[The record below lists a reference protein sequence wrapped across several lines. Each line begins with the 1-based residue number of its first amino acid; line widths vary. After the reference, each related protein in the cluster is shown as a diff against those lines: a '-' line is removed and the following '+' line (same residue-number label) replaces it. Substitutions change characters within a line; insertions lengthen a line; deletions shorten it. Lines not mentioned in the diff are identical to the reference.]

1 MTSQVVQGTWIRSS
15 RTAQVW
21 MGGFEWRPATRGG
34 WVGVQTG
41 WVLKGTTRPPVE
53 WESLNHIFLIT
64 LFLCVSSWLR
74 TKLLFTFLKKPV
86 CSSRVSEVHTSVKS
100 DGEPCGRLLY
110 NDLRAITSSME
121 KAFNSRLDMKSGPRQ
136 YISAPRWNL
145 CLKLTSNAVG
155 MIHQSAKD
163 EGSFVTNSKDITM
176 FVAVSVSGL
185 S

>member
-1 MTSQVVQGTWIRSS
+1 MHFI
-15 RTAQVW
+15 
-21 MGGFEWRPATRGG
+21 
-34 WVGVQTG
+34 
-41 WVLKGTTRPPVE
+41 WVLVRLRESNPRPPALQSNTLQTE
-53 WESLNHIFLIT
+53 LILPWLSPLITFFLIT

-145 CLKLTSNAVG
+145 CLKLTSNAIG

-163 EGSFVTNSKDITM
+163 VGSFVTNSKDITM